1 MSETPARPLSPHL
14 GIYRWSPQMAMSIIH
29 RATGF
34 VLSTA
39 GLLLLLWWL
48 AAVGGESEG
57 YDIFRRYVVSAG
69 ADATGWQTAANW
81 FFRLLALALVYSF
94 FQHLFSGVRHLLL
107 DTGAGYGL
115 NTNRTWAWAAFI
127 AAFFATAL
135 VVLLV
140 ASRFVGV

>member
-29 RATGF
+29 RVTGF
-34 VLSTA
+34 ILSTA

-48 AAVGGESEG
+48 AAIGGDTQGYES
-57 YDIFRRYVVSAG
+57 FQNYVVSAG
-69 ADATGWQTAANW
+69 TDATGWQSAANW
-81 FFRLLALALVYSF
+81 FFRLLGLVLIYSF

-115 NTNRTWAWAAFI
+115 KTNKTWAWAAFV